1 MDTAARQAE
10 SLAETVSSDRS
21 DWNEAYRASRDSVT
35 LDRFTMTVT
44 LAPDLRRM
52 LPEPAATDG

>member
-10 SLAETVSSDRS
+10 ALAEVVTSEPSE
-21 DWNEAYRASRDSVT
+21 WNDAYAAVRDSVT

-44 LAPDLRRM
+44 MAPVLRQLLA
-52 LPEPAATDG
+52 G